1 MKKLFSIIAATLL
14 LAGCSSTG
22 AAVNMSVDEF
32 AGKIAEPGV
41 VLVDV
46 RTPGEFMSGHI
57 EGAINVDFESG
68 NFENEISK
76 LDKNVEYAIY
86 CRSGNRSGQAASIM
100 HEAGFHKI
108 FNLNAGVIDW
118 AGNGMPLVYN

>member
-1 MKKLFSIIAATLL
+1 MKKFITLLASVLL

-57 EGAINVDFESG
+57 EGAINIDFESG

-100 HEAGFHKI
+100 HEAGFHKV

>member
-32 AGKIAEPGV
+32 ASKIAEPGV

-57 EGAINVDFESG
+57 EGAINIDFESG
-68 NFENEISK
+68 NFENEINK
-76 LDKNVEYAIY
+76 LDKNIEYAIY
-86 CRSGNRSGQAASIM
+86 CRSGNRSGQAAAIM
-100 HEAGFHKI
+100 HDAGFHKVS
-108 FNLNAGVIDW
+108 NLNAGIIDW
-118 AGNGMPLVYN
+118 TGSGMPLVYN